1 MNFSSVQPGNRLL
14 PIRLTLARS
23 DKFGKK
29 NSKSIEKCTSI
40 RIVCPTLFSLYFRKF
55 YMKNSYR
62 RYCSGHR
69 RRFGYRR
76 RRRRQNDLCQSRN
89 HRSFGHPDGP
99 RLSHSTAD
107 DAHVR
112 RLQRQRKK
120 NNYLQQKL
128 SIASDI
134 HAEETK
140 GTFAKSRL
148 CRPLFSIRH
157 RCGRCRADVRR
168 RIEKIG
174 LLK

>member
-1 MNFSSVQPGNRLL
+1 MNFSSVQSGNRLL

-40 RIVCPTLFSLYFRKF
+40 RIVCPTFFSLYFRKF

-120 NNYLQQKL
+120 TTTCNRISQLPVTSTPK
-128 SIASDI
+128 
-134 HAEETK
+134 K
-140 GTFAKSRL
+140 
-148 CRPLFSIRH
+148 
-157 RCGRCRADVRR
+157 RR
-168 RIEKIG
+168 G
-174 LLK
+174 LLPKAGFADRYSVYGTDVDGAVQTCAAGSKKSVF